1 MIQAKGI
8 LSRKLEK
15 PDGDAPK
22 PRDITFAKHVVPS
35 FHKTPYLWNTVTLNL
50 IKCYA
55 QFFNRM

>member
-35 FHKTPYLWNTVTLNL
+35 FHKTPYLTTFTLL
-50 IKCYA
+50 
-55 QFFNRM
+55 

>member
-22 PRDITFAKHVVPS
+22 PRDITFAKRVVSS
-35 FHKTPYLWNTVTLNL
+35 FHITHYLPTIMLL
-50 IKCYA
+50 
-55 QFFNRM
+55 